1 MVVTNADKED
11 KDEAEVM
18 GMKMHGKLVFRVA
31 IFSDLN
37 TSRKKKVIT
46 KKKTKQNI
54 GKCLFMM
61 RGTISTKYA

>member
-1 MVVTNADKED
+1 MVVTNADEDD

-37 TSRKKKVIT
+37 TSRKKVIT

>member
-1 MVVTNADKED
+1 MAVTNADEDD

-37 TSRKKKVIT
+37 TSRKKVIT

>member
-1 MVVTNADKED
+1 MAVTNADEDD

-37 TSRKKKVIT
+37 TSRKKLLPKR
-46 KKKTKQNI
+46 KLNKTSVNVY
-54 GKCLFMM
+54 
-61 RGTISTKYA
+61 S